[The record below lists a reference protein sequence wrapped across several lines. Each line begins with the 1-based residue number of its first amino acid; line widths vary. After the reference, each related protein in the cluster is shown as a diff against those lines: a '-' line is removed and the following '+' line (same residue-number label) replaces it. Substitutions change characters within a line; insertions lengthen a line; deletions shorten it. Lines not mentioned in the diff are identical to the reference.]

1 MKKEQKLIFRLL
13 PLLIAAVIAALLP
26 QMIRNEY
33 YMTIACQIL
42 IYLIA
47 VCGLN
52 FITGLTGQMNLGT
65 AGMFAMGA
73 YVSGLL
79 NVKLGVSPWLGLVA
93 ALCVALM
100 LLGAVIPIAMFIAPA
115 VAGFLVATVC
125 VECGMQLALTAYAA
139 VSLLA
144 LLFVP
149 DKEVALIF
157 VFLLGYYPL
166 AKPKFERIRPAV
178 LRIVCKLLLCNGA
191 VLAMYGLVFLLVP
204 AGSISQELRTTA
216 LAVSLATLAMGNVA
230 FVLYDRAL
238 HNMLMM
244 YRLVWRPKLHKT
256 LGWR

>member
-1 MKKEQKLIFRLL
+1 MKQNHQKSW
-13 PLLIAAVIAALLP
+13 AMA
-26 QMIRNEY
+26 Y
-33 YMTIACQIL
+33 
-42 IYLIA
+42 
-47 VCGLN
+47 CG
-52 FITGLTGQMNLGT
+52 I
-65 AGMFAMGA
+65 
-73 YVSGLL
+73 
-79 NVKLGVSPWLGLVA
+79 VA

-115 VAGFLVATVC
+115 VAGFLFATVC
-125 VECGMQLALTAYAA
+125 EEGEKQPAYAA

-178 LRIVCKLLLCNGA
+178 LRIVCKLLLCNGT

-216 LAVSLATLAMGNVA
+216 LAVSLATLVMGNVA

>member
-1 MKKEQKLIFRLL
+1 MKQNHQKSW
-13 PLLIAAVIAALLP
+13 AMA
-26 QMIRNEY
+26 Y
-33 YMTIACQIL
+33 
-42 IYLIA
+42 
-47 VCGLN
+47 CG
-52 FITGLTGQMNLGT
+52 I
-65 AGMFAMGA
+65 
-73 YVSGLL
+73 
-79 NVKLGVSPWLGLVA
+79 VA

-100 LLGAVIPIAMFIAPA
+100 LLGAVLPIAMFIAPA

-166 AKPKFERIRPAV
+166 RERIRPAV
-178 LRIVCKLLLCNGA
+178 LRIVCYLLRCNGA

-216 LAVSLATLAMGNVA
+216 LAVSLATLVMGNVA

-244 YRLVWRPKLHKT
+244 YRLVWRPKLHKP

>member
-1 MKKEQKLIFRLL
+1 MNRKHQKSWGM
-13 PLLIAAVIAALLP
+13 A
-26 QMIRNEY
+26 Y
-33 YMTIACQIL
+33 
-42 IYLIA
+42 
-47 VCGLN
+47 CG
-52 FITGLTGQMNLGT
+52 IVT
-65 AGMFAMGA
+65 
-73 YVSGLL
+73 
-79 NVKLGVSPWLGLVA
+79 

-178 LRIVCKLLLCNGA
+178 LRMQHFAGAAYHGTGGIAGNAGHGQRCLCA
-191 VLAMYGLVFLLVP
+191 VRPGTAQHAHDVP
-204 AGSISQELRTTA
+204 AG
-216 LAVSLATLAMGNVA
+216 LAAETS
-230 FVLYDRAL
+230 
-238 HNMLMM
+238 
-244 YRLVWRPKLHKT
+244 
-256 LGWR
+256 

>member
-1 MKKEQKLIFRLL
+1 MKQHRKSWTM
-13 PLLIAAVIAALLP
+13 A
-26 QMIRNEY
+26 Y
-33 YMTIACQIL
+33 
-42 IYLIA
+42 
-47 VCGLN
+47 CG
-52 FITGLTGQMNLGT
+52 M
-65 AGMFAMGA
+65 A
-73 YVSGLL
+73 
-79 NVKLGVSPWLGLVA
+79 A

-115 VAGFLVATVC
+115 VAGFLIATVC
-125 VECGMQLALTAYAA
+125 VECGRTMALTAYAA

-157 VFLLGYYPL
+157 AFLLGYYPL

-178 LRIVCKLLLCNGA
+178 LRIVCKLLLCNGT

-216 LAVSLATLAMGNVA
+216 LAVSLATLVMGNVA